1 LVYRAR
7 RGDVNLVFHTGVEMT
22 WYALALAVIGV
33 LQFMGLCC
41 GEGGVDVDFDV
52 LMEGVGVVGTGF
64 VF

>member
-1 LVYRAR
+1 VQ
-7 RGDVNLVFHTGVEMT
+7 LVFHTGGEMT